1 MQSIRK
7 VPGKT
12 ANFPKICAI
21 CKKPLTDKTEDVF
34 AITITRVTRMKYFAP
49 EPVNGNIEWRGI
61 ADKDYGFCSII
72 NDTEEN
78 PDEFMCLSCYMKTI
92 ETALLTAS
100 SMRKESTGEEL
111 SWITKRASIKGDRNK
126 AEVERDRTAKKK
138 LWHKN
143 HPKQKET
150 K

>member
-12 ANFPKICAI
+12 ADFPKICAI

-78 PDEFMCLSCYMKTI
+78 PNEFMCINCYMKINSTMMGRAAEI
-92 ETALLTAS
+92 ILETS
-100 SMRKESTGEEL
+100 S
-111 SWITKRASIKGDRNK
+111 
-126 AEVERDRTAKKK
+126 
-138 LWHKN
+138 
-143 HPKQKET
+143 
-150 K
+150 